1 MKKFAVLFFLSVA
14 LFSFFSCEDLDD
26 TVEEPHLIVKFKF
39 DAHQA
44 RLNSLGQPASLAPG
58 NGAQSPEFNAISAHY
73 FELARTAHT
82 PLGDGTIL
90 YHGPETTEG
99 GEVAIDF
106 DQALVVKEGEAF
118 LKIPLRLVTQGN
130 YEYVRVSLAYQ
141 DFNISVRNNG
151 ADYQGNLSSF
161 VGYNT
166 FINTHF
172 IGSNSFPIN
181 GNRLQGYW
189 AFALNDYPFAASGQ
203 TLLGATTV
211 PNPIAS
217 SAPIPSGSC
226 VVTGK
231 FPKNLVI
238 NGNENNDVVITLSLS
253 TNDSFEWQE
262 VNFDGKFEPSIGENV
277 VDMGLRG
284 LIPTHSK

>member
-1 MKKFAVLFFLSVA
+1 M
-14 LFSFFSCEDLDD
+14 
-26 TVEEPHLIVKFKF
+26 
-39 DAHQA
+39 
-44 RLNSLGQPASLAPG
+44 
-58 NGAQSPEFNAISAHY
+58 GAQSPEFNAISAHY

-141 DFNISVRNNG
+141 DYNISVRNDG
-151 ADYQGNLSSF
+151 TITKETLSSF

-166 FINTHF
+166 YINTHF
-172 IGSNSFPIN
+172 IGSHFFSNQRKSFA
-181 GNRLQGYW
+181 GLLGFCFKRLSICY
-189 AFALNDYPFAASGQ
+189 LGQ
-203 TLLGATTV
+203 TLLGQRTV

-238 NGNENNDVVITLSLS
+238 NGNENNDVVIYFVAF
-253 TNDSFEWQE
+253 N
-262 VNFDGKFEPSIGENV
+262 
-277 VDMGLRG
+277 
-284 LIPTHSK
+284 

>member
-1 MKKFAVLFFLSVA
+1 MKRIVAFFILIVA
-14 LFSFFSCEDLDD
+14 LFSFFSCEDTDD
-26 TVEEPHLIVKFKF
+26 NAEEPYLIVKFKF
-39 DAHQA
+39 DANQM
-44 RLNSLGQPASLAPG
+44 RLDNLGQFASLTEG
-58 NGAQSPEFNAISAHY
+58 NGAQSPNFNAISAHY
-73 FELARTAHT
+73 FELVPNAYTQ
-82 PLGDGTIL
+82 LGEGTVL
-90 YHGPETTEG
+90 YHAPETTEG
-99 GEVAIDF
+99 GGVAIDF
-106 DQALVVKEGEAF
+106 DQAIVVKEGEAF

-141 DFNISVRNNG
+141 DYNISVRNNG
-151 ADYQGNLSSF
+151 ADYQGRLASF

-181 GNRLQGYW
+181 ANRLQGYW
-189 AFALNDYPFAASGQ
+189 SFALNDFPFATSGQ
-203 TLLGATTV
+203 ASPGATTV

-217 SAPIPSGSC
+217 SSPIPAGSC

-231 FPKNLVI
+231 FSQNLVI

-262 VNFDGKFEPSIGENV
+262 VNFDGKFEPSIDENV

-284 LIPTHSK
+284 LIPTYSK